1 VDQRDFTLL
10 TEADLQRCTTSSIT
24 ICPAEV
30 PLYHAQLLMCE
41 GSLFFQSAQSYQLCR
56 KNVLRHYRTPALL
69 HHGSKWAYHFPNP
82 RQVNIRCPQDH
93 GWSSRTVSLV
103 GSGLIHNASACHIA
117 TQELRTLPVLS
128 KTAEL
133 PLDTPQLFLP
143 DRVPA
148 VEGHE
153 LAKIEAAMAP
163 KTSGLNFVKERLATP
178 RQSFDVDTLLHV
190 HQQSVHTAQESHWL
204 QLITIVA
211 CSVTVILLLFFLLRA
226 YLQLLWSRCWR
237 VKTDPSP
244 IVAPRGMTVPDAM
257 LEHGEEGTQS
267 QSPQE
272 PCPVHYIRSECRAM
286 LILLRGHQC
295 TC

>member
-10 TEADLQRCTTSSIT
+10 TEADLQRCTTSSVT

-30 PLYHAQLLMCE
+30 VLYHAQLLTCE
-41 GSLFFQSAQSYQLCR
+41 GSLFFQNAHSYQLCR
-56 KNVLRHYRTPALL
+56 KNVLRHYRTPTLL
-69 HHGSKWAYHFPNP
+69 HHRAKWAYHFPDP
-82 RQVNIRCPQDH
+82 CQVNIRCPQDH

-153 LAKIEAAMAP
+153 LAKIEAAMSP
-163 KTSGLNFVKERLATP
+163 ETSGLDFVKERLVTP

-190 HQQSVHTAQESHWL
+190 HHKSVHAAQESHWSRR
-204 QLITIVA
+204 ITIVA
-211 CSVTVILLLFFLLRA
+211 CSANIILLLLLLLRS
-226 YLQLLWSRCWR
+226 YLQLLWLRCWR

-244 IVAPRGMTVPDAM
+244 IAAPPGTAVPDAM
-257 LEHGEEGTQS
+257 LELGEAGTRS
-267 QSPQE
+267 PVPQE
-272 PCPVHYIRSECRAM
+272 PVMFTTYALNADQR
-286 LILLRGHQC
+286 
-295 TC
+295 